1 MRVKTPPDLVR
12 TFYNYELDQNAAVS
26 LAKEKV
32 PVGPG
37 ETVEVIAQVNIH
49 ALTGLGMK
57 PGHVLQ
63 HG

>member
-1 MRVKTPPDLVR
+1 MRVKTPPDLAR
-12 TFYNYELDQNAAVS
+12 TFYVYELDQNAAIA
-26 LAKEKV
+26 LAKQKV

-37 ETVEVIAQVNIH
+37 ETVEAIAQANIH

-57 PGHVLQ
+57 PGEVLQ